1 MMWFAAGLTG
11 LVGVSLGLFG
21 GGGSLLTL
29 PILVYAAGVPV
40 RQAIPLSLLVVG
52 GTSAAALLMQGRI
65 AQVRWRTGVL
75 FGVGGMA
82 GAYLGGRTAAF
93 VPEVVLLV
101 GFALIMIAAAV
112 AMLRRSSG
120 TARDTAYRPHDVR
133 IGIALALG
141 GGIGFMSGLAGA
153 GGGFL
158 IMPALVLVGGLE
170 IRSAI
175 STSLFV
181 IAMQSLAGLSG
192 HTLDLGPYWNLGMLS
207 TGTAIAGSAAGS
219 RLCAKLSQSRLRRAF
234 AVFVGTVGIFMLV
247 KQLPHSW
254 FANVR
259 LLSGFSAPLVGGA
272 VIGLAAAMLWLL
284 NGRIAGVSGIAGGL
298 LRAARGDRLWRALF
312 LLGLA
317 AGGLLTSRIWSG
329 AFEHATA
336 SLNTLVVGG
345 LLVGFGTALSNGCT
359 SGHGVC
365 GVSRLSPRSL
375 VAVGLF
381 MGMGMFT
388 VYLVRHLVAVVQ

>member
-1 MMWFAAGLTG
+1 MMWFAAALTG

-52 GTSAAALLMQGRI
+52 GTSAAALLTHGRI

-112 AMLRRSSG
+112 AMLRRSTG
-120 TARDTAYRPHDVR
+120 QARDTASHARDVR
-133 IGIALALG
+133 IGLAIVLG
-141 GGIGFMSGLAGA
+141 SAIGFMAGLAGA

-158 IMPALVLVGGLE
+158 IMPALVLVAGLE

-181 IAMQSLAGLSG
+181 IAMQSLAGFSG
-192 HTLDLGPYWNLGMLS
+192 HTHDLGPYWNLGMLS
-207 TGTAIAGSAAGS
+207 TGTAIAGSVAGS
-219 RLCAKLSQSRLRRAF
+219 RLCAKLSQSQLRRGF
-234 AVFVGTVGIFMLV
+234 AVFVGAVGVFMLAM
-247 KQLPHSW
+247 QLPHAW
-254 FANVR
+254 IANVR

-298 LRAARGDRLWRALF
+298 LPAARGDRLWRALF

-317 AGGLLTSRIWSG
+317 VGGLAMSRTWSG

-336 SLNTLVVGG
+336 PLSTVVVGG

-365 GVSRLSPRSL
+365 GVSRLSSRSL
-375 VAVGLF
+375 VAVGSF
-381 MGMGMFT
+381 MGMGMLT
-388 VYLVRHLVAVVQ
+388 VYLVRHVVGVVQ